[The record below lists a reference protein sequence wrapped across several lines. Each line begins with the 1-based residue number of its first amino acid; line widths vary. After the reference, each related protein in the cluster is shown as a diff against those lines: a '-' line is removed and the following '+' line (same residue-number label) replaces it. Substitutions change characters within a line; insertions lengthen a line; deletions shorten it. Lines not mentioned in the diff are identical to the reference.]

1 MCSSDVPTIAHL
13 YQKNVP
19 WLPVQKTSEF
29 NSLPLTSLQDHKWL
43 VGRLLEAS
51 NKSPSSITN
60 YEIRVTFTTLSYQR
74 VKTEP
79 FWLRRLN
86 CRMVWRV
93 ESHPAGRG
101 LSKGE

>member
-1 MCSSDVPTIAHL
+1 MMCSSDVPTIERL

-29 NSLPLTSLQDHKWL
+29 NSLPLTSLQDHKWP

-60 YEIRVTFTTLSYQR
+60 YKIRVTFTTLSYQR
-74 VKTEP
+74 ARTEP
-79 FWLRRLN
+79 FWLRPLN
-86 CRMVWRV
+86 CRMVW
-93 ESHPAGRG
+93 SHPAGQG